1 MRWRRWVA
9 AGLLA
14 LWGAGPVVAA
24 RVFVVHSYGA
34 GHVCGQP
41 QHDGLVQALEDEGFV
56 PGRNLEVGVFYM
68 ETKRRYTAPE
78 AVARRGREALAAL
91 RAFRPDVVVTLDDN
105 AFRTVGAALVG
116 TELPVVFSGVNT
128 PLDRLN
134 RTMRFFATRSRPGA
148 NVTGVYEKL
157 HFVDAVRAHCRLVP
171 DTARVV
177 FLGDRSPTG
186 EAIRAQVLQELEDEV
201 LPVPLELHVVETW
214 EAYQELVRR
223 LNRSAERLVLYPAA
237 LRLSGADGKTR
248 TAAEILPWTARE
260 SRHPSIP
267 INVGFLRAGLFGGVS
282 VDFAAMGAQ
291 AGRMVARI
299 LRGTPAA
306 EIPLEEAERVRLVF
320 NLARARELGIRIP
333 EDVLLAADEVIGWE
347 EARKP

>member
-1 MRWRRWVA
+1 MRWTAAVVFVA
-9 AGLLA
+9 LL
-14 LWGAGPVVAA
+14 GAGSAEAA
-24 RVFVVHSYGA
+24 RVFVVHSYSA

-41 QHDGLVQALEDEGFV
+41 QHDGVLQALEKQGFV

-68 ETKRRYTAPE
+68 ETKRRYTTPE
-78 AVARRGREALAAL
+78 AIEERGRKALEAL

-116 TELPVVFSGVNT
+116 TEVPVVFSGVNT

-134 RTMRFFATRSRPGA
+134 RTMRFFATASRPGA

-157 HFVDAVRAHCRLVP
+157 HFVDAVRTHCRLVP

-201 LPVPLELHVVETW
+201 LPVPLELYVVDTW

-223 LNRSAERLVLYPAA
+223 LNRSPVRLVLYPAA
-237 LRLSGADGKTR
+237 LRLPGADGVVR
-248 TAAEILPWTARE
+248 SAAEILPWTARE
-260 SRHPSIP
+260 ARHPSIP
-267 INVGFLRAGLFGGVS
+267 INVGFLQAGLFGGAS

-291 AGRMVARI
+291 AGRMVARV
-299 LRGTPAA
+299 LRGTPPG
-306 EIPLEEAERVRLVF
+306 EIPLEEAKRVRLVF

-347 EARKP
+347 EAQKQ